1 MPNKLP
7 QGWVECQLGEVFDI
21 RDGTHDSPK
30 YHDIGYPLVT
40 SKNLKNGLID
50 LENVSLIS
58 EKDYN
63 KINERSKVS
72 IGDIL
77 FAMIGTIG
85 NPVIIVDEPQFAIKN
100 VALFKYNNLINNK
113 YLKYF
118 LESSKTLN
126 IMHSQAKG
134 STQKFVGLGYLRTFI
149 FPVCPLNEQK
159 RIVEKIES
167 EFAKIDEGVEHL
179 EHAKEQLKQYRQSV
193 LKSAFS
199 NCSSYIKVGE
209 LCEVVRGGSPRP
221 AGDEKYYNG
230 HIPFLKVADIT
241 KDNNKYLNEY
251 TYTIKEAGLKKTRL
265 VNANT
270 LLLSN
275 SGATL
280 GVPKICTFATTF
292 NDGIAAFLGLSNET
306 LDFHYYYWLSKT
318 KELRCINQG
327 AAQPNLNTDII
338 KEQLIPNL
346 NKFEQK
352 EIVEE
357 IEKRFAIADEVE
369 KVVEDNI
376 EKAKQLKQSIL
387 KKAFEGNLV
396 PQEPTDEP
404 ASTLLEKIK
413 QERSK
418 K

>member
-1 MPNKLP
+1 MLNNLP

-118 LESSKTLN
+118 LESPKTLN